1 MSTLWELREEVVRND
16 SVAEHHMRMEYLME
30 GGRDNPPLLLGLY
43 SSDAMA
49 RAALSMR
56 LQPLFGGADCFSAPC
71 HEKLEMQQRWEADG
85 SGKVVVSEKK
95 LPRAERVLPDTTQ
108 SDEKLVLTV
117 ASSHM
122 VVDQPPRA
130 DRRRACDDSSWDLL
144 LYLVRPPPPPLTA
157 EELAAQKAMLL
168 EQKQRVRERNARFF
182 QA

>member
-1 MSTLWELREEVVRND
+1 MTWRHDGHKLRLIPFTPSFKGTFQLDFNSTSSLL
-16 SVAEHHMRMEYLME
+16 
-30 GGRDNPPLLLGLY
+30 PLLQASPRGRATWRPVLAAEAAERLGF
-43 SSDAMA
+43 SS
-49 RAALSMR
+49 SSV
-56 LQPLFGGADCFSAPC
+56 QVQFKFS
-71 HEKLEMQQRWEADG
+71 
-85 SGKVVVSEKK
+85 SSS
-95 LPRAERVLPDTTQ
+95 ERVLPDTTQ